1 MTCSPKATGPDEY
14 ATPDA
19 PEGDRPAD
27 SDRPATDRRPVGADL
42 GSLGRRPYP
51 RRDAPPSGRRSRSWR
66 WTFLVWTTRIA
77 NIWRDADL
85 DTGERWGRTVL
96 ALSFTVLAVAVAVA
110 LWRRLA
116 TGPVVAVGALA
127 AWTIA
132 VWVVRDIGILAADH
146 DLGFKVVHTVLAVV
160 SIVLAVLAWRE
171 TRRETRREAARP
183 ATPAPVPAE
192 RRG

>member
-1 MTCSPKATGPDEY
+1 M
-14 ATPDA
+14 
-19 PEGDRPAD
+19 
-27 SDRPATDRRPVGADL
+27 RRHRAAAALVA
-42 GSLGRRPYP
+42 
-51 RRDAPPSGRRSRSWR
+51 

-85 DTGERWGRTVL
+85 DTGERWGRTLL
-96 ALSFTVLAVAVAVA
+96 AVSFTVLAIAAAVA
-110 LWRRLA
+110 LWRRLGQA
-116 TGPVVAVGALA
+116 TVVAVGALA

-132 VWVVRDIGILAADH
+132 VWVVRGIGILAADH

-171 TRRETRREAARP
+171 TRRETRREAALP
-183 ATPAPVPAE
+183 PTSAPVPAE